1 MLFTPILFIGLILK
15 KKLMT
20 GMARAPT
27 NENRGLYSMGVAG
40 LMHSNEI
47 VAPILCRRDENEKQ
61 NLAMGK

>member
-1 MLFTPILFIGLILK
+1 
-15 KKLMT
+15 MT